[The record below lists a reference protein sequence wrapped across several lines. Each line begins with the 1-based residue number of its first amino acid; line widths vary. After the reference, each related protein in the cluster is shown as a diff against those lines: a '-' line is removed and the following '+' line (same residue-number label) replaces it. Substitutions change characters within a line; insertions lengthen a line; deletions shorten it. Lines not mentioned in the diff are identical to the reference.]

1 MNHKYKKLISNS
13 LVFAIG
19 NFGSKIMSFIMVP
32 IYSYTLS
39 TKDFG
44 KVDLLTSL
52 VSLLLPVLCLD
63 IFDSVFRFALDE
75 HEDKVKIFS
84 TGAIF
89 SALCSVF
96 ILIIGFVLS
105 LFIKDYPIVYTSI
118 YMIITMMFSLVSNFS
133 RAIGYVKQFA
143 VAGIINTIVM
153 GLSNILLLVVI
164 RMGMNGYMLSMI
176 VGQAVATIFLIF
188 STNIKKYFKNNEFS
202 QKSFREMMVY
212 GVPLIPNTLAWWLNS
227 ASDRFFILGMLG
239 ASANGVYAMA
249 SKVPGIVTT
258 INTIFFQSWQMSVVE
273 EYDKK
278 DGDKFITSVFESY
291 LSALFFI
298 GIGILAIIRPLYRVI
313 LSPDYFIGWKLTP
326 WLVLAVIYTSVA
338 SFLGTIY
345 TASKRTTSVLVTT
358 IIGAIANVLLTIVLI
373 KLMGVDGAAI
383 ANSLS
388 FFLVSALRFH
398 EIQTSGK
405 ISLNFVTFILLHVLF
420 GISAIVLL
428 TIQNDIVVFVV
439 IVVILVIQ
447 FTLDS
452 SLRNM
457 FQSVVGDVSKRF
469 SKR

>member
-105 LFIKDYPIVYTSI
+105 LLIRDYPVVYTSI

-133 RAIGYVKQFA
+133 RAVGYVKQFA

-188 STNIKKYFKNNEFS
+188 STNIKKYFKNNEFN

-212 GVPLIPNTLAWWLNS
+212 GVPLIPNTLAW
-227 ASDRFFILGMLG
+227 
-239 ASANGVYAMA
+239 
-249 SKVPGIVTT
+249 
-258 INTIFFQSWQMSVVE
+258 
-273 EYDKK
+273 
-278 DGDKFITSVFESY
+278 
-291 LSALFFI
+291 
-298 GIGILAIIRPLYRVI
+298 
-313 LSPDYFIGWKLTP
+313 
-326 WLVLAVIYTSVA
+326 
-338 SFLGTIY
+338 
-345 TASKRTTSVLVTT
+345 
-358 IIGAIANVLLTIVLI
+358 
-373 KLMGVDGAAI
+373 
-383 ANSLS
+383 
-388 FFLVSALRFH
+388 
-398 EIQTSGK
+398 
-405 ISLNFVTFILLHVLF
+405 
-420 GISAIVLL
+420 
-428 TIQNDIVVFVV
+428 
-439 IVVILVIQ
+439 
-447 FTLDS
+447 
-452 SLRNM
+452 
-457 FQSVVGDVSKRF
+457 
-469 SKR
+469 